1 MWLMRQGYFKNF
13 TGVAAFA
20 AARIDERREQEKGDR
35 RSSIAELEADNE
47 KKKHGIDFLTRFRQ
61 AQVDHP
67 EFMTDF
73 QVLTASTS
81 LVNAGS
87 DTTAVSLSA
96 VFYYLLKNPGTYKK
110 LMAELDNAA
119 ETDSA
124 SLFSKTTAD
133 GQGLVSWA
141 ASQKLPYLDACI
153 TEAFRLFPAVGLIL
167 ERHVP
172 PQGAIICGERIPG
185 GTIVGC
191 NAWVLHRRPEIF
203 GEDVDAY
210 RPERWLE
217 AEPTKLKEMRATMF
231 QFGAGAR
238 TCIGRNISTL
248 EIYKLIPTFLRTFEV
263 SSPMCKES
271 LRMCMLTDYCR
282 STSRIRTRTGP
293 LSMPGS
299 CCRGTLMSGS
309 SQERRVM

>member
-1 MWLMRQGYFKNF
+1 MYETLYIVKTNPFQIGQQPWLDYLFLRKNPVKMWLMRHGYFNSF
-13 TGVAAFA
+13 NGVAAFA
-20 AARIDERREQEKGDR
+20 SARNAERREQEKGER
-35 RSSIAELEADNE
+35 RPSIVELEAINE

-61 AQVDHP
+61 AQIDHP

-73 QVLTASTS
+73 QVLAASTS

-96 VFYYLLKNPGTYKK
+96 VFYYLLKNPAVYTK

-119 ETDSA
+119 ATDPA
-124 SLFSKTTAD
+124 SLFSKTTPD
-133 GQGLVSWA
+133 GEGLVSWA
-141 ASQKLPYLDACI
+141 ASQKLPYLDAVI
-153 TEAFRLFPAVGLIL
+153 TEAFRLYPAVGLIL

-172 PQGAIICGERIPG
+172 PQGAVICGERIPG

-191 NAWVLHRRPEIF
+191 NAWVLHRRPEVF
-203 GEDVDAY
+203 GKDVDVY

-217 AEPTKLKEMRATMF
+217 ADPTKLKEMRATMF

-263 SSPMCKES
+263 SYFWAVCF
-271 LRMCMLTDYCR
+271 LH
-282 STSRIRTRTGP
+282 
-293 LSMPGS
+293 
-299 CCRGTLMSGS
+299 CCVYVGELAC
-309 SQERRVM
+309 